1 MNEEK
6 TEEFTIKRNGEE
18 TWKKCQLLGMLLD
31 TEEDLKRRKVL
42 EMNVGNSMKETYFR
56 DISIEAKIH
65 SFNCYVGSVFLYN
78 CEAWTLTK
86 TLKNTI
92 DSFRQRLL
100 RIALP
105 SAKWPDI
112 TTNDTVYAATRQIP
126 WSQVI
131 TRRELEHVYMR
142 TGVNSNRFE
151 ISLRDK
157 ISLRCEVTSLSA
169 FTWLWAE

>member
-105 SAKWPDI
+105 SAK
-112 TTNDTVYAATRQIP
+112 
-126 WSQVI
+126 
-131 TRRELEHVYMR
+131 
-142 TGVNSNRFE
+142 
-151 ISLRDK
+151 
-157 ISLRCEVTSLSA
+157 
-169 FTWLWAE
+169 